1 MFNRRPSL
9 RIVLLCL
16 VTTLAISACL
26 GGSGGHSR
34 TASRPGAFDDA
45 VLTTRVKTAFINDP
59 VVGGSRID
67 VDTVNGVVTLS
78 GRVPTKEQEA
88 KAIQLARA
96 VKGVIDVR
104 SSLLIQP

>member
-16 VTTLAISACL
+16 LATPAMSACV
-26 GGSGGHSR
+26 GSGGHVR

-59 VVGGSRID
+59 VIGGARIE
-67 VDTVNGVVTLS
+67 VDTVNGLVTLS

-88 KAIQLARA
+88 KAIQLARTVQGVVD
-96 VKGVIDVR
+96 VK
-104 SSLLIQP
+104 STLLIQP